1 MPYTAEQ
8 KREQR
13 ARVAAENG
21 KRYRP
26 QKKADQPKLAIVL
39 KPKVTPV
46 CTWAPTFTTTEY
58 LDQARM
64 ETEDVKTQMER
75 FLTSFDTKQVIHTK
89 LYVVGQIVNI
99 KPVFLP
105 ILGLPAS
112 EHYVRFRLVKQSP
125 QGLWRLAAV
134 KGPNKNREICY
145 DLTPEMLC

>member
-1 MPYTAEQ
+1 MPYSAEQ

-26 QKKADQPKLAIVL
+26 QKKADQPKLAITL
-39 KPKVTPV
+39 KPKVTPMLS
-46 CTWAPTFTTTEY
+46 WAPTFTTTEY

-75 FLTSFDTKQVIHTK
+75 FLTNFDTKQVIHTK
-89 LYVVGQIVNI
+89 LYVVGQIVDI
-99 KPVFLP
+99 QAVFKPMV
-105 ILGLPAS
+105 GVPAN

-125 QGLWRLAAV
+125 QGLWRLAAN
-134 KGPNKNREICY
+134 KGPNKNREICF
-145 DLTPEMLC
+145 DLPEEMLC